1 MNFNK
6 LFPTAILLFCFHIS
20 LFAQEASYSKIVNPF
35 IGTGGHG
42 HTFPGATAPFGMV
55 QVSPDTRLEGWDG
68 CSGYHYSDSVIY
80 GFSHTHL
87 SGTGCSDY
95 GDVLLMPMMGEI
107 SFDNKVYSSRFSH
120 ANEKAHA
127 GYYAVKLDDDD
138 IDVELTASTR
148 TALHKYTFN
157 KSGRVNFIL
166 DLLHRDKLIDGKI
179 RVVNTNTIEGY
190 RRASAWA
197 KDKRW
202 YFRIE
207 FEKSFFN
214 YKIVSKD
221 SLHIQ
226 GAFSFN
232 VKKGDI
238 IQVKVSLSP
247 VDYDGAKKNMER
259 EIPVFSFDGVKQFE
273 EAIWNSELGKIQTK
287 GGTLDQEIIFYTAL
301 YHTFIQPNTYS
312 DVDGRYRGRD
322 MNIHTTDSFTYYS
335 VFSLWDT
342 YRAAHPLYN
351 IVQRNRNLDFIK
363 TFLKQY
369 EYGGRLPVWELSSN
383 ETDCMIGYHSVSV
396 IADAY
401 AKGIKNFDVK
411 LAIEAM
417 KKSATWNHYGL
428 TPFNKNNYLSAD
440 DEHES
445 VSKTLEYAYDDWCIA
460 QLLTDKDKKVY
471 EEHSQSWKNL
481 FDVNYGLMRARKNG
495 GWYKPFDA
503 FEVNNNYTEANAWQY
518 SFFVPHDVITLIRFH
533 GGEKQFEKKLDE
545 LFSVS
550 SKTSGREQADIT
562 GLIGQYAHG
571 NEPSHHMAYLYNYV
585 GKPSKTQEKT
595 NQILTELYK
604 NSPDG
609 LAGNEDCG
617 QMSAWYVMSVMG
629 LYAVCPG
636 SDEYQVTTP
645 MFEEISIRTDEN
657 RFLIISAKNRNEKNQ
672 YIQKILLN
680 HLDKKTTT
688 LHHAELFGSSKTIV
702 TELEF
707 VLSDKPNDV
716 NFLSGAEIKNELKS
730 ANKLNVQTPVIEADK
745 QTFTDS
751 LLITIHSLQKN
762 CKVYYSLNNLKT
774 KEYVNPFYI
783 YASSTISSYAKDINK
798 IKSSETKGS
807 FHKKENNWSVAVKST
822 YSKQYSAGGDDAIVD
837 GLHGDINWRKGNW
850 QGYWEKDFE
859 AIIDFK
865 TEKEFSI
872 ISATFLQDLRAW
884 IFFPTIVE
892 FSISDDGVNYTSIG
906 SIENTMNSTTL
917 KNQMDIENENQQI
930 KNFEIKLQQK
940 TKGKLLKVKAV
951 NYGTLPEWHPGA
963 GGKAYIFI
971 DEVEVK

>member
-1 MNFNK
+1 MRFHR
-6 LFPTAILLFCFHIS
+6 LFSTAIFLFYFQFS
-20 LFAQEASYSKIVNPF
+20 VVAQQTDYSKIVNPF

-42 HTFPGATAPFGMV
+42 HAFPGATSPFGMV
-55 QVSPDTRLEGWDG
+55 QVSPDTRLDGWDG
-68 CSGYHYSDSVIY
+68 CSGYHFSDSVIY

-95 GDVLLMPMMGEI
+95 GDVMLMPMMGEI
-107 SFDNKVYSSRFSH
+107 SFDKNIYSSHFSH
-120 ANEKAHA
+120 ANENAHA

-138 IDVELTASTR
+138 IDVKLTTSVHA
-148 TALHKYTFN
+148 ALHKYTFN
-157 KSGRVNFIL
+157 KSGKVNFIL

-179 RVVNTNTIEGY
+179 RIINDHTIEGF

-207 FEKSFFN
+207 FEKSFIDS
-214 YKIVSKD
+214 KLVSLD
-221 SLHIQ
+221 SMQ
-226 GAFSFN
+226 TQAAFSFN
-232 VKKGDI
+232 VKKGES

-247 VDYDGAKKNMER
+247 VDYEGANKNMKM
-259 EIPVFSFDGVKQFE
+259 EIPVFSFDVLKQFT
-273 EAIWNSELGKIQTK
+273 EANWNTELGKIQVK
-287 GGTLDQEIIFYTAL
+287 GGTNEQQIIFYTAL

-312 DVDGRYRGRD
+312 DIDGRYRGRD
-322 MNIHTTDSFTYYS
+322 LNVHEADSFIYYS

-342 YRAAHPLYN
+342 FRAAHPLYN

-383 ETDCMIGYHSVSV
+383 ETDCMIGFHSVSV

-401 AKGIKNFDVK
+401 AKGIRNFDSK

-428 TPFNKNNYLSAD
+428 PQFNKNNYLSAD

-460 QLLTDKDKKVY
+460 QLSNDKK
-471 EEHSQSWKNL
+471 EFEQHSQGWKNL
-481 FDVNYGLMRARKNG
+481 FDPQNGLMRARKNG
-495 GWYKPFDA
+495 GWYKPFDP

-518 SFFVPHDVITLIRFH
+518 SFFVPHEINSLIKFH
-533 GGEKQFEKKLDE
+533 GGEIAFEKKLDE

-550 SKTSGREQADIT
+550 SKTSGRDQADIT

-585 GKPSKTQEKT
+585 GKSSKTQDKT
-595 NQILTELYK
+595 FQILTELYK
-604 NSPDG
+604 NAPDG

-617 QMSAWYVMSVMG
+617 QMSAWYVMSAMG

-645 MFEEISIRTDEN
+645 LFDEVTIRTDDN
-657 RFLIISAKNRNEKNQ
+657 KFLIITAKHNQ
-672 YIQKILLN
+672 AKDHYIKQIILN
-680 HLDKKTTT
+680 HADKKFTT
-688 LHHAELFGSSKTIV
+688 LHHAELFNSSKSMV

-707 VLSDKPNDV
+707 ILSEKPNDK
-716 NFLSGAEIKNELKS
+716 NFSSGAEIKITAKP
-730 ANKLNVQTPVIEADK
+730 AIKLLIPTPVIETEK

-751 LLITIHSLQKN
+751 LLITIHSLQNN
-762 CKVYYSLNNLKT
+762 CKMFYAINDQKN
-774 KEYVNPFYI
+774 KEYLSPFYI
-783 YASSTISSYAKDINK
+783 HSSSTISAFAMYLKD
-798 IKSSETKGS
+798 SSSFTKGS
-807 FHKKENNWSVAVKST
+807 YHLKENNWSVSIKGN
-822 YSKQYSAGGDDAIVD
+822 YSKQYSAGGDDAIID
-837 GLHGDINWRKGNW
+837 GLHGDLNWRKGYW
-850 QGYWEKDFE
+850 QGFWEKDFE
-859 AIIDFK
+859 AVIDFK
-865 TEKEFSI
+865 NEKEI
-872 ISATFLQDLRAW
+872 KKISATFLQDMRAW
-884 IFFPTIVE
+884 IFFPVKVE
-892 FSISDDGVNYTSIG
+892 FYISDDGINFTSIG
-906 SIENTMNSTTL
+906 NIENVSISNNL
-917 KNQMDIENENQQI
+917 KEEMELENKNLQI
-930 KNFEIKLQQK
+930 KNFELKLTQK
-940 TKGKLLKVKAV
+940 VKGKHLKVRAV
-951 NYGTLPEWHPGA
+951 NYGTIPDWHPGA